1 MPEAITKQ
9 HIGNLPSGPNHTRR
23 ALRLLIFVLFFGVSS
38 GTFSPASAGSHEATV
53 TLLKDTEFAGAL
65 LGGIKSAKKSII
77 CSYYLFVVHGKS
89 ESERIEEELVRAHRR
104 GVEVRVILEKTRQK
118 DRLNEENLHT
128 AALLARGGI
137 KVFFDDPD
145 VVTHLKVTVI
155 DSRYVFLGSHNLTVG
170 ALRYNNE
177 LSVLIDSPAIAGE
190 TLAYLK
196 QL

>member
-1 MPEAITKQ
+1 MNRTILRAV
-9 HIGNLPSGPNHTRR
+9 LVALLFVFASGP
-23 ALRLLIFVLFFGVSS
+23 LC
-38 GTFSPASAGSHEATV
+38 PASSESHEATV
-53 TLLKDTEFAGAL
+53 TLLKDAEFAGAL
-65 LGGIKSAKKSII
+65 LTGIKNARKSIV

-89 ESERIEEELVRAHRR
+89 ESERILDELVRARRR
-104 GVEVRVILEKTRQK
+104 GVKVRVILEKTRQK

-137 KVFFDDPD
+137 KVFFDTPD

-155 DSRYVFLGSHNLTVG
+155 DDRYVFLGSHNLTQG

-177 LSVLIDSPAIAGE
+177 LSVLMDSPEIAGE
-190 TLAYLK
+190 ILSYLK

>member
-1 MPEAITKQ
+1 MNRIPFWTLLMALLSGIV
-9 HIGNLPSGPNHTRR
+9 SGPCY
-23 ALRLLIFVLFFGVSS
+23 
-38 GTFSPASAGSHEATV
+38 PASAESHEAAV
-53 TLLKDTEFAGAL
+53 TLLKDSEFVGAL
-65 LGGIKSAKKSII
+65 LTSIRTARKNI
-77 CSYYLFVVHGKS
+77 VCSYYLFVVHGKS
-89 ESERIEEELVRAHRR
+89 ESETVLEELVRARRR
-104 GVEVRVILEKTRQK
+104 GVMVRVILEKTRQK

-177 LSVLIDSPAIAGE
+177 LSVLIDSPEIASE
-190 TLAYLK
+190 TLTYLN

>member
-1 MPEAITKQ
+1 M
-9 HIGNLPSGPNHTRR
+9 
-23 ALRLLIFVLFFGVSS
+23 LLIRRLCAIILALLAGI
-38 GTFSPASAGSHEATV
+38 TALPRPATAADPREAAV
-53 TLLKDTEFAGAL
+53 TLLKDDAFAGAL
-65 LGGIKSAKKSII
+65 LGSIRSARKSIV
-77 CSYYLFVVHGKS
+77 CSYYLFVVRGNN
-89 ESERIEEELVRAHRR
+89 ESKKVLEELIRAHRR
-104 GVEVRVILEKTRQK
+104 GVDVRVILEKTRQK

-155 DSRYVFLGSHNLTVG
+155 DSRYVFLGSHNLTQG
-170 ALRYNNE
+170 ALRLNNE
-177 LSVLIDSPAIAGE
+177 LSVLIDSAEIAGE